1 MSFVPVIRDYVE
13 VVNNLS
19 QNTGGFVQ
27 PIEFIRETALY
38 FLKTFQFGLI
48 YVVTFQW
55 IRDFSLLPINIP
67 QISISLFSE
76 NLFLDNPETSFF
88 SFLEIPSIKQ
98 NSLFL
103 GFFNSFFSTITR

>member
-19 QNTGGFVQ
+19 QNTGGFIQ
-27 PIEFIRETALY
+27 PIEFIRETAIYL
-38 FLKTFQFGLI
+38 LKTIQFGLI
-48 YVVTFQW
+48 YVVTLQW

-76 NLFLDNPETSFF
+76 K
-88 SFLEIPSIKQ
+88 SI
-98 NSLFL
+98 F
-103 GFFNSFFSTITR
+103 R